1 MKLPHHL
8 ARFIPEDKGVMSLK
22 EDEVLAALEAL
33 GLVTRLQQSWSPRD
47 GVVPAVKRPKKLLGS
62 TWGRGDELISYLQM
76 TLEEGREHGQTWR
89 ERVPEIAARIP
100 PAGHSMVLFAL
111 CACAYDPVRAAVEQ
125 ELLIEAFAAAF
136 GEDRA
141 ACAAEVVEHFRD
153 HFDYEQALHGLQE
166 RAPAPAAAAGTPA
179 ELRAALIEELEQL
192 GLTLP
197 GTLEMADAE
206 LERLPEV
213 TVLALFEDHA
223 ASARIYLLPGP
234 IITPT
239 RRTLGAARRLCLAEP
254 DDVESDEVWFA
265 AVRLVTAL
273 GDDLTQ
279 DYEAYLGGHADRP
292 GCPGREELAASL
304 GVWSQYLSVTFEDG
318 SKAAGRASQ
327 GAGFNAHLTELMLL
341 NLAG

>member
-1 MKLPHHL
+1 MT
-8 ARFIPEDKGVMSLK
+8 LK

-33 GLVTRLQQSWSPRD
+33 GLVTRLQQSWSARD
-47 GVVPAVKRPKKLLGS
+47 GVVPAVKRPKKLMSS

-76 TLEEGREHGQTWR
+76 TLEEGREHGHTWS

-100 PAGHSMVLFAL
+100 PAGHAMALFTL
-111 CACAYDPVRAAVEQ
+111 CACAYDPVRGAVDQ
-125 ELLIEAFAAAF
+125 GYLIDAFAAAF

-141 ACAAEVVEHFRD
+141 ACEAEVVEHYRE
-153 HFDYEQALHGLQE
+153 HFDYGRALHGLLE
-166 RAPAPAAAAGTPA
+166 RAPAPDAAAGAPA
-179 ELRAALIEELEQL
+179 ELRAARIEELEQL
-192 GLTLP
+192 GLTLA
-197 GTLEMADAE
+197 GTHSMDDAE

-213 TVLALFEDHA
+213 TVLALFEDSA
-223 ASARIYLLPGP
+223 ASARIYLLPNP
-234 IITPT
+234 IIAPT
-239 RRTLGAARRLCLAEP
+239 RRTLGAARTLCLADP

-279 DYEAYLGGHADRP
+279 DYDGYLGGRAHLP
-292 GCPGREELAASL
+292 GCPDREELAASL

-327 GAGFNAHLTELMLL
+327 GAGFNARLNELILL
-341 NLAG
+341 NLAM